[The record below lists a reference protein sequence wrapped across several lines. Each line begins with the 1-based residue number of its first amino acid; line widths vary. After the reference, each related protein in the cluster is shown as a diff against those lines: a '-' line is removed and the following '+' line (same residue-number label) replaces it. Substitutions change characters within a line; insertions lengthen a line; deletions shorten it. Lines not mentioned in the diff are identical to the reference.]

1 MATDNTK
8 GDILSRAFSTL
19 RVSGITVDPSPS
31 DLELAL
37 HKLENMAAE
46 FAGRNICVN
55 YFFEEEPDPNTPHT
69 MERKFWH
76 SFEVML
82 AVRLMP
88 DFGKGEKPDVTLIRQ
103 SSAGFSFLSSA
114 TARVNPVQYPS
125 RMPKGSGTVRPQRWR
140 KFFEAQEQSPI
151 SCLTKTMYIDDVRT
165 FTEDFDSILEDG
177 EDIDSYTIEAN
188 TGLTINSDSLAT
200 PVITYNVTAD
210 GNSDGTGIPYLN
222 VKIVATTTDGRVE
235 TRIINF
241 RILASDID

>member
-8 GDILSRAFSTL
+8 GDIINRAFSAL
-19 RVSGITVDPSPS
+19 RISGVTVDPSPS

-37 HKLENMAAE
+37 NKLENMAAE
-46 FAGRNICVN
+46 FAGRNICTN
-55 YFFEEEPDPNTPHT
+55 YFFEDEPDPNTPHN

-76 SFEVML
+76 SFDVLL

-88 DFGKGEKPDVTLIRQ
+88 NFGKGEKPDVVLIRQ
-103 SSAGFSFLSSA
+103 GSAGFSFLSSA

-125 RMPKGSGTVRPQRWR
+125 RMPKGSGTTLLRRWG
-140 KFFEAQEQSPI
+140 KFFETQDRSPN
-151 SCLTKTMYIDDVRT
+151 SCLTKTMYIDDIRT
-165 FTEDFDSILEDG
+165 FTENFDSILEDG
-177 EDIDSYTIEAN
+177 DDISAYTIEAN
-188 TGLTINSDSLAT
+188 TGLTINSDSLTT
-200 PVITYNVTAD
+200 PIVTYNVTAD

-222 VKIVATTTDGRVE
+222 VKIIVTTTDGIVE

>member
-1 MATDNTK
+1 MAIDNTK
-8 GDILSRAFSTL
+8 VDILNGAFSAL
-19 RVSGITVDPSPS
+19 RISGITVDPSAS

-37 HKLENMAAE
+37 KKLENMAAE
-46 FAGRNICVN
+46 LVGRNICTN
-55 YFFEEEPDPNTPHT
+55 YYFEDEPDPNTPHN

-88 DFGKGEKPDVTLIRQ
+88 DFGKGAKPDVVLIRQ
-103 SSAGFSFLSSA
+103 GSAGFSFLSSA

-125 RMPKGSGTVRPQRWR
+125 RMPKGSGATRCQRWR
-140 KFFEAQEQSPI
+140 RFYEAQDQAPN

-165 FTEDFDSILEDG
+165 FVEHFESILEDG
-177 EDIDSYTIEAN
+177 EDISAYTIEAN
-188 TGLTINSDSLAT
+188 TGLTINLDSLAT
-200 PVITYNVTAD
+200 PDITYKVTAD
-210 GNSDGTGIPYLN
+210 GNTDGTGIPYLN
-222 VKIVATTTDGRVE
+222 VKIVATTSDGRIE